1 MVRYLLK
8 LLYQIIFHRSI
19 LDGVFVFISL
29 QQEVMYLFLY
39 LLYCVC
45 IIPPELLS
53 PSHGQVGWM
62 MLIAISC
69 KHSITVHT

>member
-8 LLYQIIFHRSI
+8 LLYQIIFPRSI

-53 PSHGQVGWM
+53 QP
-62 MLIAISC
+62 
-69 KHSITVHT
+69 